1 MQRHALDAVL
11 PAGDVE
17 SSGQLGHVQ
26 ALASERYVPAR
37 QAQDACT
44 VYVQSAE
51 VETALKR
58 PLVCA
63 MRSVTVPD
71 GGTV

>member
-1 MQRHALDAVL
+1 LQRHALDAVL

-37 QAQDACT
+37 QAEQDACT

-51 VETALKR
+51 VETAL
-58 PLVCA
+58 PEELA